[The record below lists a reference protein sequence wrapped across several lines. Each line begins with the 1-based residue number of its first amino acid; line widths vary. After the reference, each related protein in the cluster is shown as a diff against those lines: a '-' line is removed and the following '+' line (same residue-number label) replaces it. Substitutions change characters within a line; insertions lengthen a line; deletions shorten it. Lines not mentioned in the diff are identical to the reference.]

1 MHQIGSLICNK
12 RDKLMVKMTILFLLC
27 TAVHAYID
35 VIRKR
40 SFRASVECDG
50 WVSKG
55 KDMIEESVRWAKK
68 GRNMNKQY
76 IVFIGYQNAFHAQ

>member
-1 MHQIGSLICNK
+1 MYVPSWQLTVSMHQIDSLICNE

-27 TAVHAYID
+27 AAARAYID

-40 SFRASVECDG
+40 SFHASVGCDG

-55 KDMIEESVRWAKK
+55 KYMIEESVRWAKK
-68 GRNMNKQY
+68 GKEEM
-76 IVFIGYQNAFHAQ
+76 

>member
-1 MHQIGSLICNK
+1 MHQIDSLICNE

-27 TAVHAYID
+27 AAARAYID

-40 SFRASVECDG
+40 SFRASVGCDG

-55 KDMIEESVRWAKK
+55 KYMIEESVRWAKK
-68 GRNMNKQY
+68 GRNVNKQY